1 MIMKLFVM
9 RKRGSKG
16 ISAFTTE
23 RDRISHWV
31 IEHLLKVIFAE
42 KEQSGKVDLKYDKM
56 LSD

>member
-1 MIMKLFVM
+1 M
-9 RKRGSKG
+9 
-16 ISAFTTE
+16 SAFTTE

-42 KEQSGKVDLKYDKM
+42 KEQSGKLDLKYDKI

>member
-23 RDRISHWV
+23 KDHISHWV

-42 KEQSGKVDLKYDKM
+42 KEQSGKWDLKYDKI
-56 LSD
+56 LFD